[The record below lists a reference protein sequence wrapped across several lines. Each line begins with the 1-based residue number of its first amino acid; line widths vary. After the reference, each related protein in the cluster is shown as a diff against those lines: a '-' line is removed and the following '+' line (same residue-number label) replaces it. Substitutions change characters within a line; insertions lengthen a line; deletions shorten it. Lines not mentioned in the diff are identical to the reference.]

1 MDDHDAYLALAR
13 KACFVCELLDG
24 NPEYPHHI
32 AYRDETAVVF
42 ASRFPSV
49 RGHLLVAPVR
59 HLEHAVDD
67 FPLDDYLALHR
78 VIHVAG
84 TALTRIIPT
93 ERLYVLSFGSQQA
106 NRHVHWHL
114 APLPPGL
121 PYERQQAALFTPAAG
136 HLRVPDHEL
145 AALAARVGQAF

>member
-1 MDDHDAYLALAR
+1 MGDHDAHLALAR

-42 ASRFPSV
+42 ASRFASV

-59 HLEHAVDD
+59 HL
-67 FPLDDYLALHR
+67 
-78 VIHVAG
+78 
-84 TALTRIIPT
+84 
-93 ERLYVLSFGSQQA
+93 
-106 NRHVHWHL
+106 

-121 PYERQQAALFTPAAG
+121 PYERRQAALFTPDAG
-136 HLRVPDHEL
+136 SLRVPDHEL

>member
-67 FPLDDYLALHR
+67 FPLDDYLALH
-78 VIHVAG
+78 
-84 TALTRIIPT
+84 
-93 ERLYVLSFGSQQA
+93 
-106 NRHVHWHL
+106 VHWHL
-114 APLPPGL
+114 APLPPGT
-121 PYERQQAALFTPAAG
+121 PYERQQAALFTPDAG

-145 AALAARVGQAF
+145 AALAARIGQAF